1 MRRFLIPI
9 VMASALAAAPATAQ
23 DNKLT
28 VWWAK
33 GFYKSEDDALRAAVL
48 KFEQKSGVKVELVL
62 IDLQEIIPRATA
74 ALNAGTLP
82 DIVYSDTLD
91 VQVAGKWAF
100 DNVLEDL
107 SDIIAPI
114 RSRFAPV
121 TVETANL
128 LNGQT
133 KKKAYYAFPLKQQ
146 TLHIQYWR
154 SMLAEAG
161 FREGDIPGTWKEHW
175 AFWCDQV
182 QPAYRQ
188 ATGKQAFALGFPM
201 GTDSTDSFQAFYS
214 WLDAYNVKLVDKD
227 GKPTVDNAK
236 VRTGMITALTDYVA
250 PHKKGCSPPGALA
263 WKDVDNNQNFHNQ
276 SIMLTPN
283 YTISIAAKWLDNANN
298 TALPDEQRDVAR
310 RNYDDLIATGGLP
323 KKPDGSPM
331 TYRAAV
337 KVGVIFQAAKNK
349 AKAKEFVRFLLE
361 EENLRPYVEGALG
374 RWFPVTVAG
383 QKSGFWQA
391 DKHRMAVFEQFAAG
405 TLPFEFTRNW
415 KFTILNNENVWAK
428 AMKRVV
434 HDNAPVDKAVDE
446 VIARIKQVVN

>member
-1 MRRFLIPI
+1 MRRFFISI
-9 VMASALAAAPATAQ
+9 ATAAAFFSLPAMAQ
-23 DNKLT
+23 DKIT
-28 VWWAK
+28 IWWAK
-33 GFYKSEDDALRAAVL
+33 GFYNSEDEALRAAVL
-48 KFEQKSGVKVELVL
+48 KFEQKSGVKVELTL
-62 IDLQEIIPRATA
+62 IDVQEIIPRATV
-74 ALNAGTLP
+74 ALQAGTLP
-82 DIVYSDTLD
+82 DVVYSDTLD

-114 RSRFAPV
+114 KRRFAPV
-121 TVETANL
+121 TLESAYL

-146 TLHIQYWR
+146 TLHVQYWR
-154 SMLAEAG
+154 DMLAVAG
-161 FREGDIPGTWKEHW
+161 FRESDIPWTWKEHW
-175 AFWCDQV
+175 EFWCDRV

-188 ATGKQAFALGFPM
+188 ATGKQVFALGFPM
-201 GTDSTDSFQAFYS
+201 GTDSADSFLSFYS
-214 WLDAYNVKLVDKD
+214 WLDAYNVKLVDDD
-227 GKPTVDNAK
+227 GRATVDSAK
-236 VRTGMITALTDYVA
+236 VRAGMIAALTDYVA
-250 PHKKGCSPPGALA
+250 PHRKGCSPPEALA
-263 WKDVDNNQNFHNQ
+263 WKDIDNNQNFHSQN
-276 SIMLTPN
+276 IMLTPN
-283 YTISIAAKWLDNANN
+283 YTISIAAKWLDEANDN
-298 TALPDEQRDVAR
+298 QLAEERRDIAR

-361 EENLRPYVEGALG
+361 EENLRPYVEGAVG
-374 RWFPVTVAG
+374 RWFPVTLAS

-405 TLPFEFTRNW
+405 TQPFEFTKNW
-415 KFTILNNENVWAK
+415 KFTILNNENVWAR

-434 HDNAPVDKAVDE
+434 NDNLPVDKAVDE